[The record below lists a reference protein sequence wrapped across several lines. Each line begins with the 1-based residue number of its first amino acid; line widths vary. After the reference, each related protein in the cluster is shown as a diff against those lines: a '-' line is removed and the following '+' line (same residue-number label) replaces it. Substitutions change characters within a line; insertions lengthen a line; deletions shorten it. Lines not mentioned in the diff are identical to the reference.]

1 MSCLSLSLSL
11 SCPMIREW
19 QNIPCVFKI
28 PLSSSSSSRRDKTAL
43 PINRRGCGKWA
54 ISGQHANFVRNSMPK
69 SSGGKSEEKALRQ
82 GTNNNNNNSSRGVR
96 FAGWANISHIRTF
109 RHLLYRSIDPP
120 TDACNGGWVNGSIDR
135 STHIPTERASE
146 RATSPQI
153 GLGKIKH
160 GQINR

>member
-1 MSCLSLSLSL
+1 
-11 SCPMIREW
+11 MIREW

-28 PLSSSSSSRRDKTAL
+28 PLSSSSSSSRRNKTAL

-82 GTNNNNNNSSRGVR
+82 GTNNNNNNNSSGGVR

-109 RHLLYRSIDPP
+109 RYLLYRSIDPP
-120 TDACNGGWVNGSIDR
+120 TDTCNDGRIDR